1 MMTNAIEKMF
11 EVVMALAGS
20 MIILVLTGAI

>member
-11 EVVMALAGS
+11 EVVMAIAGS
-20 MIILVLTGAI
+20 MIILILTGGI